1 MNTDHPGDHSSRFAL
16 VNGRLVLPHEVV
28 EGLAIVIEGDR
39 IMGLTREGN
48 VGSDCPRVDVAGRL
62 VTPGL
67 IDLHTH
73 GALGHSF
80 NEPAT
85 EAYEVI
91 TTENARR
98 GVTALLATLS
108 AASIPH
114 LQDCLRFCRQ
124 WMAAPHAGAR
134 VLGAYIEGP
143 YLSQA
148 QKGAQDAACIRMP
161 DDGTADLWLEYRDV
175 LRIMALAPE
184 LPGAEEFIGRL
195 AGAGI
200 IPAVGH
206 SSARDSDVHAAMRVG
221 LRHVTHLWSAQSA
234 TFHEG
239 PWRRAGVV
247 EAALASEGLTA
258 EMICDNRHLPPTQ
271 MKLAYKCL
279 GPDRLC
285 AVSDAIGG
293 AGLPEGARFHMGAM
307 EYQVRD
313 GVSMTL
319 DGRSLAGSSTLLNE
333 MLPVLTDVVG
343 IPLVAAVRMVT
354 LTPAT
359 ILGLQGSIGSIAAG
373 KDADLVVFNPDF
385 SVWRTMIGGRRVYG
399 PGSTVGAHSVDGA
412 P

>member
-1 MNTDHPGDHSSRFAL
+1 MSTDNPGDHSPRYSL
-16 VNGRLVLPHEVV
+16 VNGRVVLPHEVA

-39 IMGLTREGN
+39 ILGLTREGN
-48 VGSDCPRVDVAGRL
+48 VGDALVRVDMGGRL

-73 GALGHSF
+73 GALGRSF
-80 NEPAT
+80 NEPAD

-98 GVTALLATLS
+98 GVTGLLATLS

-114 LQDCLRFCRQ
+114 LEGCLRFCRQ
-124 WMAAPHAGAR
+124 WMPAPHAGAR
-134 VLGAYIEGP
+134 VLGAYVEGP

-148 QKGAQDAACIRMP
+148 QKGAQDAASIRTP
-161 DDGTADLWLEYRDV
+161 GDGTADLWLEYRDV
-175 LRIMALAPE
+175 LRVMALAPE
-184 LPGAEEFIGRL
+184 LPGAEEFVGRL
-195 AGAGI
+195 AGVGI
-200 IPAVGH
+200 IPSVGH

-247 EAALASEGLTA
+247 EAALESDGLTA
-258 EMICDNRHLPPTQ
+258 EMICDNKHLPPTQ

-293 AGLPEGARFHMGAM
+293 AGLPEGARFHMGAL

-319 DGRSLAGSSTLLNE
+319 DGCSLAGSSTLLNE
-333 MLPVLTDVVG
+333 MLPVLTGVVG
-343 IPLVAAVRMVT
+343 IPLPAAVRMVT
-354 LTPAT
+354 LTPAS
-359 ILGLQGSIGSIAAG
+359 ILGLQHNLGSIAAG
-373 KDADLVVFNPDF
+373 KSADLAVFNPDF
-385 SVWRTMIGGRRVYG
+385 TAWRTIIGGRHVCG
-399 PGSTVGAHSVDGA
+399 PRSGV
-412 P
+412 

>member
-1 MNTDHPGDHSSRFAL
+1 MNTELSSDHSPRFAL
-16 VNGRLVLPHEVV
+16 VNGRLVLPYEVA
-28 EGLAIVIEGDR
+28 EGLAIVIEGER
-39 IMGLTREGN
+39 ILGLTREGN
-48 VGSDCPRVDVAGRL
+48 VGSDFVRVDVGGRL

-80 NEPAT
+80 NEPT
-85 EAYEVI
+85 DEAYESI

-98 GVTALLATLS
+98 GVTGLLATLS
-108 AASIPH
+108 AVSIAN
-114 LQDCLRFCRQ
+114 LEGCLRFCRQ
-124 WMAAPHAGAR
+124 WMVEAHTGAR

-143 YLSQA
+143 YLSLA
-148 QKGAQDAACIRMP
+148 QKGAQDASCIRTP
-161 DDGTADLWLEYRDV
+161 DDGTAGLWLEYRDV

-184 LPGAEEFIGRL
+184 LPGAEELIGRL

-200 IPAVGH
+200 IPSVGH
-206 SSARDSDVHAAMRVG
+206 SSARDSDVAAAMRMG

-234 TFHEG
+234 SFHEG

-247 EAALASEGLTA
+247 EAALESDGLTA
-258 EMICDNRHLPPTQ
+258 EMICDNKHLPPTL

-293 AGLPEGARFHMGAM
+293 AGLPDGARFHVGAM
-307 EYQVRD
+307 EYEVRD

-319 DGRSLAGSSTLLNE
+319 DGSALAGGSTLLNQ

-343 IPLVAAVRMVT
+343 IPLPAAVRMVS

-359 ILGLQGSIGSIAAG
+359 ILGLQHDIGSIAAG
-373 KDADLVVFNPDF
+373 KNADLAVFNPDF
-385 SVWRTMIGGRRVYG
+385 SVWRTMIGGSRVYG
-399 PGSTVGAHSVDGA
+399 PRSNV
-412 P
+412 